1 MVYALNAC
9 RRFLDFCL
17 ALHLHE
23 MKVLALREIKGKYF
37 LKEKGSLTFNSPM
50 LTNNIYIE
58 QLYF

>member
-23 MKVLALREIKGKYF
+23 MKVLALREKEEIFFERKRF
-37 LKEKGSLTFNSPM
+37 L
-50 LTNNIYIE
+50 NI
-58 QLYF
+58 